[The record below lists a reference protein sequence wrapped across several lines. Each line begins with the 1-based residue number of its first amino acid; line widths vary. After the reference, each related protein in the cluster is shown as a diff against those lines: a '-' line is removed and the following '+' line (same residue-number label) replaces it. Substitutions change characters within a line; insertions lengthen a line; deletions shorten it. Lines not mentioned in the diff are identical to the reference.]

1 MDALLQTDYSPHR
14 LAGVQFMTEERP
26 RTSKALIVDDHP
38 IIRDSLS
45 AGLISLHIFDVVD
58 KESSLAAASLR
69 LAQAA
74 DYDLVMLDLHLTDAH
89 GVEAMLSL
97 RESFPG
103 VPVII
108 FSADESSATI
118 TAAFEHG
125 VQGYI
130 PKSAPM
136 TVVINAIRVVLSGG
150 TYIPPQAVRS
160 LGFEPR
166 GVSNGAGH
174 EVNVLPSLSPR
185 QREVMHYLLQG
196 LPNKL
201 IGRRLTMADGTV
213 KSHLNSIYRMFAVNS
228 RAQLIL
234 KARELGLI

>member
-1 MDALLQTDYSPHR
+1 MSDERVGGSRAL
-14 LAGVQFMTEERP
+14 V
-26 RTSKALIVDDHP
+26 VDDHP
-38 IIRDSLS
+38 IVTESL
-45 AGLISLHIFDVVD
+45 AAALISLRVFEGID
-58 KESSLAAASLR
+58 KESSLAAASAR
-69 LAQAA
+69 LQQASN
-74 DYDLVMLDLHLTDAH
+74 YDLVMLDLHLTDAH

-103 VPVII
+103 VPIII

-136 TVVINAIRVVLSGG
+136 PIIVNAIRIVLSGG
-150 TYIPPQAVRS
+150 TYIPPQAVRM

-166 GVSNGAGH
+166 TTPDISAA
-174 EVNVLPSLSPR
+174 EAAVLPSLSPR

-201 IGRRLTMADGTV
+201 IGRRLAMADGTV

-234 KARELGLI
+234 KARELGLF

>member
-1 MDALLQTDYSPHR
+1 MSD
-14 LAGVQFMTEERP
+14 ERP
-26 RTSKALIVDDHP
+26 GGSRALVVDDHP
-38 IIRDSLS
+38 IVTDSL
-45 AGLISLHIFDVVD
+45 AAALISLRIFDGID
-58 KESSLAAASLR
+58 KESSLAAASER
-69 LAQAA
+69 LQNASN
-74 DYDLVMLDLHLTDAH
+74 YDLVMLDLHLTDAS
-89 GVEAMLSL
+89 GVDAMLSL

-108 FSADESSATI
+108 FSGDESSATI

-136 TVVINAIRVVLSGG
+136 TIVINAIRIVLSGG
-150 TYIPPQAVRS
+150 TYIPPQAVRM

-166 GVSNGAGH
+166 TMPDVSAV
-174 EVNVLPSLSPR
+174 EAAPLPSLSPR

-201 IGRRLTMADGTV
+201 IGRRLAMADGTV